1 AQVSFDWSVSATM
14 PVCGLARFFPA
25 GVRHGRRS
33 TTPASADRCEL
44 TDTDHFHVHRV
55 SAPLAS
61 LLDPTPPAQ
70 NVRTALA
77 ENCRPPSAATSVHVF
92 PPLPDPAPCVEVT
105 TTVLV
110 ADPLPDHPPNPRIAT
125 AYIIEATLLPVVELL
140 AGSEELLDSLADA
153 LAEEEPGEHLAAFL
167 RALLV
172 AGRRDAELA
181 LLPHPA
187 RTPDGTDTTI
197 LGLF

>member
-1 AQVSFDWSVSATM
+1 M
-14 PVCGLARFFPA
+14 G
-25 GVRHGRRS
+25 
-33 TTPASADRCEL
+33 
-44 TDTDHFHVHRV
+44 HFHVHRV

-70 NVRTALA
+70 SVLTALA
-77 ENCRPPSAATSVHVF
+77 ENCRHPSAATTVHEF
-92 PPLPDPAPCVEVT
+92 PPLPDPAPCIEVT
-105 TTVLV
+105 TAVLA
-110 ADPLPDHPPNPRIAT
+110 ADPLPDHPPSTRIAT
-125 AYIIEATLLPVVELL
+125 AYIVEDTLLPVVELL
-140 AGSEELLDSLADA
+140 AGSEELLNSLADA

-181 LLPHPA
+181 LLPHPT

-197 LGLF
+197 FGLFSCAVADFDRAVLLYSAPDGPAGWESLRNLTHGDAARPV